1 MFCMTGHLLWYIYFH
16 QHSHSSHRKLRVVDA
31 ASEACD
37 PDAAISASWL
47 VNYFVVPI
55 PFAGPCDR
63 WFTHLF
69 HAVEIIMHFFNA
81 LGYMLLARNS
91 ILSKNTN
98 SLSFGVFTQSTSR
111 GQTANLRPP
120 ERSITRCSSR
130 SQQII
135 SGTADALYPPCHTL
149 EMSPVK
155 TSPRWHVYNSAGVIL
170 STRSPR
176 SVVSL
181 TVKRQNPF
189 LRRAGTACS

>member
-1 MFCMTGHLLWYIYFH
+1 MLLQKRVTRMLPSLLHGLWIILLCQFPLLGHVTDDLHIYSMLLRLLCI
-16 QHSHSSHRKLRVVDA
+16 
-31 ASEACD
+31 
-37 PDAAISASWL
+37 
-47 VNYFVVPI
+47 
-55 PFAGPCDR
+55 
-63 WFTHLF
+63 
-69 HAVEIIMHFFNA
+69 FFNA